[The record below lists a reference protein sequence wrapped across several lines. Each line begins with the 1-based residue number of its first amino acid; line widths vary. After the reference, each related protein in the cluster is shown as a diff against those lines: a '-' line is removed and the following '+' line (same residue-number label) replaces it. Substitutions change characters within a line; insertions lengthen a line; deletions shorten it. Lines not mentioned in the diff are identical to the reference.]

1 MALGLVPTTAAVRNR
16 TKVAGAGVGVVA
28 IVLIVLA
35 AAGVFSGS
43 GTVGQV
49 HLVTAA
55 SGSPATPHGHA
66 DPFGAPSATADYSVP
81 PPPGQP
87 TMVATIG
94 TKTTQRLYG
103 ADPFQEAVSV
113 TQHVWPAALP
123 GSAPHNNVPD
133 RP

>member
-1 MALGLVPTTAAVRNR
+1 MALGLVPTQTAVQTR

-55 SGSPATPHGHA
+55 SVSPAT
-66 DPFGAPSATADYSVP
+66 YSI
-81 PPPGQP
+81 
-87 TMVATIG
+87 A
-94 TKTTQRLYG
+94 KYSR
-103 ADPFQEAVSV
+103 
-113 TQHVWPAALP
+113 PASSP
-123 GSAPHNNVPD
+123 MK
-133 RP
+133 